1 MADVV
6 PHGKQICPSMILHVP
21 FVVLLFGAV
30 LPSRDANDRRQDNA
44 KKNYIVGFESTGI
57 LPSDV
62 ELLVGG
68 VDKAHLRQL
77 DNEGSVHLMALT
89 EEQSQKVSLH
99 CVGGQTETRC
109 ILLHSC
115 LTKQDYTGDSLCTL
129 GIRCSI
135 V

>member
-1 MADVV
+1 
-6 PHGKQICPSMILHVP
+6 MILHVS

-30 LPSRDANDRRQDNA
+30 LPSRDANDRRLDNA
-44 KKNYIVGFESTGI
+44 KKNYIVGFESTDI

-77 DNEGSVHLMALT
+77 DNEGSVHLVALT

-99 CVGGQTETRC
+99 CCGWTNRNPVHSPSFVLNQTR
-109 ILLHSC
+109 LH
-115 LTKQDYTGDSLCTL
+115 
-129 GIRCSI
+129 RR
-135 V
+135 